1 MKIWLGGKGRGGNT
15 RPKVVKE
22 EPTEEDVKKQI
33 RETLEK
39 LQGKSNKGKG
49 AKYRRDKRDQHRE
62 QTEIDQEIA
71 AAESKTI
78 KVTEFVT
85 VSEIATMMDIP
96 VTNIISTCMSLGMMV
111 TMNQRLDAETLTIV
125 AEEFDYTV
133 DFIGAEVEGQLK
145 NIKIQLRN

>member
-1 MKIWLGGKGRGGNT
+1 
-15 RPKVVKE
+15 VVKE

-62 QTEIDQEIA
+62 QTEIDEEIA

-85 VSEIATMMDIP
+85 VSEIATMMEVG
-96 VTNIISTCMSLGMMV
+96 VTQVISACMSLGMMV
-111 TMNQRLDAETLTIV
+111 TMNQRLDA
-125 AEEFDYTV
+125 
-133 DFIGAEVEGQLK
+133 
-145 NIKIQLRN
+145 